1 MCYITCNDWQS
12 VCPSCQKQCERLEY
26 ICTSEIYRDI
36 TFLSASTVDSIY
48 NGFYIVFLSN
58 RAAPLP
64 SRPRKTRKQR
74 GSAAD
79 LPGDEPVRVE
89 ELQRTSALSVDA
101 PYERIRPASK
111 VKIYVRLSEY
121 LCQIFAQQFT

>member
-1 MCYITCNDWQS
+1 MGSI
-12 VCPSCQKQCERLEY
+12 LFF
-26 ICTSEIYRDI
+26 YRI
-36 TFLSASTVDSIY
+36 ALRRSPHVRGRHGSS
-48 NGFYIVFLSN
+48 G
-58 RAAPLP
+58 AA
-64 SRPRKTRKQR
+64 QR
-74 GSAAD
+74 D